1 MSEIKT
7 HFRSC
12 NICEAMCG
20 LEIKTQ
26 DENVL
31 SIKADKKDPFSQGH
45 ICPKAIA
52 LQDFYSDKDRL
63 KTPIRRTE
71 NGWEDISWQQA
82 FSEITAQFKRIQK
95 QYGKNSL
102 GVYLG
107 NPNVHNM
114 GSMLSLTPFLKS
126 LDTINRYSSGSTDQ
140 LSHHVS
146 SHYMFGAGMLL
157 PIPDIDHT
165 DFMLIIGANP
175 IVSNGSMMSAPNVGA
190 RIKAIQQRG
199 GKVVVVDPRRTETAK
214 KADEH
219 LFIRPEKDA
228 LLLLGLI
235 HTIFENKQVD
245 LGILETHVKGLE
257 KLEPIISS
265 FSPEVVSDVVGIDA
279 KTIRRLAKEMANANS
294 AVCYSRMGASVQSFG
309 GLCQWLINVLNI
321 ITGNLDKKGGAMFPE
336 PAFDLLANAKKS
348 DKGTYGKYQS
358 RVRKLPYY
366 NNEFPVAT
374 LADEILT
381 PGEGQIKAMITIA
394 GNPVL
399 SSPSGNK
406 LGTAFESLD
415 FMVAVDI
422 YLNETTQYA
431 NIILPSTTGLETS
444 QYDVFFNYCAVSN
457 TAKYSPPVFNKEDN
471 QRADWEIL
479 NELSARMNDA
489 SEKNYPPEVILNFGL
504 QHGPYGKQGLSLK
517 KLQDNPHGL
526 DLGPLKPN
534 LLKRLKTSDDKIDLA
549 PQLYLDDL
557 PRLRATLDKPKQEKE
572 YPFELISR
580 RVARSHNTWTKNSR
594 RLVKGKNPCTLQIN
608 PEDAKELGII
618 DGQLVIVRSRVG
630 QVEIEAII
638 DNDILKGV
646 VTMPQGWGHNY
657 KKTKLSVASS
667 QPGVSMNDL
676 TDTNR
681 IDELTGTAALNGTA
695 VSIIAT

>member
-26 DENVL
+26 DKNVL

-52 LQDFYSDKDRL
+52 LQDFYSDKERL

-82 FSEITAQFKRIQK
+82 FTEITAQFKRIQN

-190 RIKAIQQRG
+190 RIKAIQKRG

-235 HTIFENKQVD
+235 HTVFENKQVN
-245 LGILETHVKGLE
+245 LGVLETHVKGLE
-257 KLEPIISS
+257 KLEPIISD

-336 PAFDLLANAKKS
+336 PAFDLLANVKKS

-431 NIILPSTTGLETS
+431 NIILPTTTGLETS

-457 TAKYSPPVFNKEDN
+457 TAKYSPSVFNKEDN

-517 KLQDNPHGL
+517 KLQDNPHGM
-526 DLGPLKPN
+526 DLGPLMPN

-557 PRLRATLDKPKQEKE
+557 PRLKATLDKPKQDKD
-572 YPFELISR
+572 YPFKLISR

-618 DGQLVIVRSRVG
+618 DGQFVTVRSRVG
-630 QVEIEAII
+630 QVEIEAIV

-676 TDTNR
+676 TDANR

-695 VSIIAT
+695 VSIIVT